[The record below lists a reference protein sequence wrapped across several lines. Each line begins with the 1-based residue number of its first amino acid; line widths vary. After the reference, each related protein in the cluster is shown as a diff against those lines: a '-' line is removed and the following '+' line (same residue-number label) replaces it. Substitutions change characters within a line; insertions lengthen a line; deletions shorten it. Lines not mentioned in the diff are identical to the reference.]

1 MKDNKTSIFSNGL
14 IWFGAAVSIA
24 EILTGSLIAPLGFK
38 KGILAIVLGHLIGCS
53 LLYMAGL
60 IGAKT
65 EKSSMETVKMSF
77 GKKGSVLFSSIN
89 IVQLVGWTAVM
100 IISGAMAANGLIPSV
115 SLSNWSIIISLL
127 VIIWVLLGVKSLE
140 KINTI
145 AMALL
150 FIVTII
156 LSLVIFKDSSNI
168 VLKGSMS
175 FGSALELSI
184 AMPLSWLPLISDYTK
199 SAKEPKKATFTSVI
213 VYFIVSTWMYII
225 GLGATIITGES
236 DIAMIMLKA
245 NLGVAALIIII
256 FSTVTTTYLDVFS
269 AGISSVSIKKNL
281 NPKTVSIIV
290 CLIGLAL
297 VLFTPITQYENFL
310 YFISSVFAPMIS
322 IQIVDFFYLKKD
334 ISNKDFDYLNLGL
347 WALGF
352 VIYRVFLK
360 IDTPIG
366 NTLPV
371 MIITALITIIA
382 AKIKTFINVN
392 NLKLNN

>member
-1 MKDNKTSIFSNGL
+1 MENNKTSVFSNGL

-38 KGILAIVLGHLIGCS
+38 KGIIAIVLGHFIGCC

-60 IGAKT
+60 IGANT
-65 EKSSMETVKMSF
+65 GKSSMETVKMSF
-77 GKKGSVLFSSIN
+77 GQKGSIIFSSIN
-89 IVQLVGWTAVM
+89 IIQLIGWTAVM
-100 IISGAMAANGLIPSV
+100 IISGAMAANVLLPNISI
-115 SLSNWSIIISLL
+115 SIWSIIISIL
-127 VIIWVLLGVKSLE
+127 VIIWVILGVKSLE

-145 AMALL
+145 AMGLL

-156 LSLVIFKDSSNI
+156 LSFVLFKDSNHSILTSGN
-168 VLKGSMS
+168 MT

-199 SAKEPKKATFTSVI
+199 SAKEPKKSTFISVL
-213 VYFIVSTWMYII
+213 VYFIVSCWMYLI

-245 NLGVAALIIII
+245 NLGIAAIIII
-256 FSTVTTTYLDVFS
+256 VFSTVTTTYLDVFS

-281 NPKTVSIIV
+281 NPKLVSIIV
-290 CLIGLAL
+290 CIIGLVL

-334 ISNKDFDYLNLGL
+334 NSINNFDYLNLGL
-347 WALGF
+347 WFLGF
-352 VIYRVFLK
+352 IIYRIFLK

-371 MIITALITIIA
+371 MIISAFITIVA
-382 AKIKTFINVN
+382 AKIK
-392 NLKLNN
+392 NLKAIKA

>member
-1 MKDNKTSIFSNGL
+1 MENNKTSVFSNGL

-38 KGILAIVLGHLIGCS
+38 KGIIAIVLGHFIGCC

-60 IGAKT
+60 IGANT
-65 EKSSMETVKMSF
+65 GKSSMETVKMSF
-77 GKKGSVLFSSIN
+77 GQKGSIIFSSIN
-89 IVQLVGWTAVM
+89 IIQLIGWTAVM
-100 IISGAMAANGLIPSV
+100 IISGAMA
-115 SLSNWSIIISLL
+115 SNVLLPNISISIWSIIISIL
-127 VIIWVLLGVKSLE
+127 VIIWVILGVKSLE

-145 AMALL
+145 AMGLL

-156 LSLVIFKDSSNI
+156 LSFVLFKDSNHSILTSGN
-168 VLKGSMS
+168 MT

-199 SAKEPKKATFTSVI
+199 SAKEPKKSTFISVL
-213 VYFIVSTWMYII
+213 VYFIVSCWMYLI

-245 NLGVAALIIII
+245 NLGIAAIIII
-256 FSTVTTTYLDVFS
+256 VFSTVTTTYLDVFS

-281 NPKTVSIIV
+281 NPKLVSIIV
-290 CLIGLAL
+290 CIIGLVL

-334 ISNKDFDYLNLGL
+334 NSINNFDYLNLGL
-347 WALGF
+347 WFLGF
-352 VIYRVFLK
+352 IIYRIFLK

-371 MIITALITIIA
+371 MIITAFITIVA
-382 AKIKTFINVN
+382 AKIK
-392 NLKLNN
+392 NLKDMKA

>member
-1 MKDNKTSIFSNGL
+1 MENNKTSVFSNGL

-38 KGILAIVLGHLIGCS
+38 KGIIAIVLGHFIGCC

-60 IGAKT
+60 IGANT
-65 EKSSMETVKMSF
+65 GKSSMETVKMSF
-77 GKKGSVLFSSIN
+77 GQKGSIIFSSIN
-89 IVQLVGWTAVM
+89 IIQLIGWTAVM
-100 IISGAMAANGLIPSV
+100 IISGAMAANVLLPNISI
-115 SLSNWSIIISLL
+115 SIWSIIISIL
-127 VIIWVLLGVKSLE
+127 VIIWVILGVKSLE

-145 AMALL
+145 AMGLL

-156 LSLVIFKDSSNI
+156 LSFVLFKDSNHSILTSGN
-168 VLKGSMS
+168 MT

-199 SAKEPKKATFTSVI
+199 SAKEPKKSTFISVL
-213 VYFIVSTWMYII
+213 VYFIVSCWMYLI

-245 NLGVAALIIII
+245 NLGIAAIIII
-256 FSTVTTTYLDVFS
+256 VFSTVTTTYLDVFS

-281 NPKTVSIIV
+281 NPKLVSIIV
-290 CLIGLAL
+290 CIIGLVL

-334 ISNKDFDYLNLGL
+334 NSINNFDYLNLGL
-347 WALGF
+347 WFLGF
-352 VIYRVFLK
+352 VIYRIFLK

-371 MIITALITIIA
+371 MIITAFITTVA
-382 AKIKTFINVN
+382 AKIK
-392 NLKLNN
+392 NLKAMKA

>member
-1 MKDNKTSIFSNGL
+1 MENNKTSVFSNGL

-38 KGILAIVLGHLIGCS
+38 KGIIAIVLGHFIGCC

-60 IGAKT
+60 IGANT
-65 EKSSMETVKMSF
+65 GKSSMETVKMSF
-77 GKKGSVLFSSIN
+77 GQKGSIIFSSIN
-89 IVQLVGWTAVM
+89 IIQLIGWTAVM
-100 IISGAMAANGLIPSV
+100 IISGAMA
-115 SLSNWSIIISLL
+115 SNVLLPNISISIWSIIISIL
-127 VIIWVLLGVKSLE
+127 VIIWVILGVKSLE

-145 AMALL
+145 AMGLL

-156 LSLVIFKDSSNI
+156 LSFVLFKDSNHSILTSGN
-168 VLKGSMS
+168 MT

-199 SAKEPKKATFTSVI
+199 SAKEPKKSTFISVL
-213 VYFIVSTWMYII
+213 VYFIVSCWMYLI

-245 NLGVAALIIII
+245 NLGIAAIIII
-256 FSTVTTTYLDVFS
+256 VFSTVTTTYLDVFS

-281 NPKTVSIIV
+281 NPKLVSIIV
-290 CLIGLAL
+290 CIIGLVL

-334 ISNKDFDYLNLGL
+334 NSINNFDYLNLGL
-347 WALGF
+347 WFLGF
-352 VIYRVFLK
+352 IIYRIFLK

-371 MIITALITIIA
+371 MIISAFITIVA
-382 AKIKTFINVN
+382 AKIK
-392 NLKLNN
+392 NLKAIKA

>member
-1 MKDNKTSIFSNGL
+1 MENNKTSVFSNGL

-38 KGILAIVLGHLIGCS
+38 KGIIAIVLGHFIGCC

-60 IGAKT
+60 IGANT
-65 EKSSMETVKMSF
+65 GKSSMETVKMSF
-77 GKKGSVLFSSIN
+77 GQKGSIIFSSIN
-89 IVQLVGWTAVM
+89 IIQLIGWTAVM
-100 IISGAMAANGLIPSV
+100 IISGAMAANVLLPNISI
-115 SLSNWSIIISLL
+115 SIWSIIISIL
-127 VIIWVLLGVKSLE
+127 VIIWVILGVKSLE

-145 AMALL
+145 AMGLL

-156 LSLVIFKDSSNI
+156 LSFVLFKDSNHSILTSGN
-168 VLKGSMS
+168 MT

-199 SAKEPKKATFTSVI
+199 SAKEPKKSTFISVL
-213 VYFIVSTWMYII
+213 VYFIVSCWMYLI

-245 NLGVAALIIII
+245 NLGIAAIIII
-256 FSTVTTTYLDVFS
+256 VFSTVTTTYLDVFS

-281 NPKTVSIIV
+281 NPKLVSIIV
-290 CLIGLAL
+290 CIIGLVL

-334 ISNKDFDYLNLGL
+334 NSINNFDYLNLGL
-347 WALGF
+347 WFLGF
-352 VIYRVFLK
+352 VIYRIFLK

-371 MIITALITIIA
+371 MIITAFITIVA
-382 AKIKTFINVN
+382 AKIK
-392 NLKLNN
+392 NLKAIKA

>member
-1 MKDNKTSIFSNGL
+1 
-14 IWFGAAVSIA
+14 
-24 EILTGSLIAPLGFK
+24 TG
-38 KGILAIVLGHLIGCS
+38 
-53 LLYMAGL
+53 
-60 IGAKT
+60 
-65 EKSSMETVKMSF
+65 KSSMETVKMSF
-77 GKKGSVLFSSIN
+77 GQKGSIIFSSIN
-89 IVQLVGWTAVM
+89 IIQLIGWTAVM
-100 IISGAMAANGLIPSV
+100 IISGAMAANVLLPNISI
-115 SLSNWSIIISLL
+115 SIWSIIISIL
-127 VIIWVLLGVKSLE
+127 VIIWVILGVKSLE

-145 AMALL
+145 AMGLL

-156 LSLVIFKDSSNI
+156 LSFVLFKDSNHSILTSGN
-168 VLKGSMS
+168 MT

-199 SAKEPKKATFTSVI
+199 SAKEPKKSTFISVL
-213 VYFIVSTWMYII
+213 VYFIVSCWMYLI

-245 NLGVAALIIII
+245 NLGIAAIIII
-256 FSTVTTTYLDVFS
+256 VFSTVTTTYLDVFS

-281 NPKTVSIIV
+281 NPKLVSIIV
-290 CLIGLAL
+290 CIIGLVL

-334 ISNKDFDYLNLGL
+334 NSINNFDYLNLGL
-347 WALGF
+347 WFLGF
-352 VIYRVFLK
+352 VIYRIFLK

-371 MIITALITIIA
+371 MIITAFITIVA
-382 AKIKTFINVN
+382 AKIK
-392 NLKLNN
+392 NLKAIKA

>member
-1 MKDNKTSIFSNGL
+1 MENNKTSVFSNGL

-38 KGILAIVLGHLIGCS
+38 KGIIAIVLGHFIGCC

-60 IGAKT
+60 IGANT
-65 EKSSMETVKMSF
+65 GKSSMETVKMSF
-77 GKKGSVLFSSIN
+77 GQKGSIIFSSIN
-89 IVQLVGWTAVM
+89 IIQLIGWTAVM
-100 IISGAMAANGLIPSV
+100 IISGAMAANVLLPNISI
-115 SLSNWSIIISLL
+115 SIWSIIISIL
-127 VIIWVLLGVKSLE
+127 VIIWVILGVKSLE

-145 AMALL
+145 AMGLL

-156 LSLVIFKDSSNI
+156 LSFVLFKDSNHSILTSGN
-168 VLKGSMS
+168 MT

-199 SAKEPKKATFTSVI
+199 SAKEPKKSTFISVL
-213 VYFIVSTWMYII
+213 VYFIVSCWMYLI

-245 NLGVAALIIII
+245 NLGIAAIIII
-256 FSTVTTTYLDVFS
+256 VFSTVTTTYLDVFS

-281 NPKTVSIIV
+281 NPKLVSIIV
-290 CLIGLAL
+290 CIIGLVL

-334 ISNKDFDYLNLGL
+334 NSINNFDYLNLGL
-347 WALGF
+347 WFLGF
-352 VIYRVFLK
+352 IIYRIFLK

-371 MIITALITIIA
+371 MIITAFITIVA
-382 AKIKTFINVN
+382 AKIK
-392 NLKLNN
+392 NLKAIKA

>member
-1 MKDNKTSIFSNGL
+1 MENNKTSVFSNGL

-38 KGILAIVLGHLIGCS
+38 KGIIAIVLGHFIGCC

-60 IGAKT
+60 IGANT
-65 EKSSMETVKMSF
+65 GKSSMETVKMSF
-77 GKKGSVLFSSIN
+77 GQKGSIIFSSIN
-89 IVQLVGWTAVM
+89 IIQLIGWTAVM
-100 IISGAMAANGLIPSV
+100 IISGAMAANVLLPNISI
-115 SLSNWSIIISLL
+115 SIWSIIISIL
-127 VIIWVLLGVKSLE
+127 VIIWVILGVKSLE

-145 AMALL
+145 AMGLL

-156 LSLVIFKDSSNI
+156 LSFVLFKDSNHSILTSGN
-168 VLKGSMS
+168 MT

-199 SAKEPKKATFTSVI
+199 SAKEPKKSTFVSVL
-213 VYFIVSTWMYII
+213 VYFIVSCWMYLI

-245 NLGVAALIIII
+245 NLGIAAIIII
-256 FSTVTTTYLDVFS
+256 VFSTVTTTYLDVFS

-281 NPKTVSIIV
+281 NPKLVSIIV
-290 CLIGLAL
+290 CIIGLVL

-334 ISNKDFDYLNLGL
+334 NSINNFDYLNLGL
-347 WALGF
+347 WFLGF
-352 VIYRVFLK
+352 IIYRIFLK

-371 MIITALITIIA
+371 MIISAFITIVA
-382 AKIKTFINVN
+382 AKIK
-392 NLKLNN
+392 NLKAIKA

>member
-1 MKDNKTSIFSNGL
+1 MENNKTSVFSNGL

-38 KGILAIVLGHLIGCS
+38 KGIIAIVLGHFIGCC

-60 IGAKT
+60 IGANT
-65 EKSSMETVKMSF
+65 GKSSMETVKMSF
-77 GKKGSVLFSSIN
+77 GQKGSIIFSSIN
-89 IVQLVGWTAVM
+89 IIQLIGWTAVM
-100 IISGAMAANGLIPSV
+100 IISGAMAANVLLPNISI
-115 SLSNWSIIISLL
+115 SIWSIIISIL
-127 VIIWVLLGVKSLE
+127 VIIWVILGVKSLE

-145 AMALL
+145 AMGLL

-156 LSLVIFKDSSNI
+156 LSFVLFKDSNHSILTSGN
-168 VLKGSMS
+168 MT

-199 SAKEPKKATFTSVI
+199 SAKEPKKSTFISVL
-213 VYFIVSTWMYII
+213 VYFIVSCWMYLI

-245 NLGVAALIIII
+245 NLGIAAIIII
-256 FSTVTTTYLDVFS
+256 VFSTVTTTYLDVFS
-269 AGISSVSIKKNL
+269 AGISSMSIKKNL
-281 NPKTVSIIV
+281 NPKLVSIIV
-290 CLIGLAL
+290 CIIGLVL

-334 ISNKDFDYLNLGL
+334 NSINNFDYLNLGL
-347 WALGF
+347 WFLGF
-352 VIYRVFLK
+352 IIYRIFLK

-371 MIITALITIIA
+371 MIITAFITIVA
-382 AKIKTFINVN
+382 AKIK
-392 NLKLNN
+392 NLKAIKA

>member
-1 MKDNKTSIFSNGL
+1 MENNKTSVFSNGL

-38 KGILAIVLGHLIGCS
+38 KGIIAIVLGHFIGCC

-60 IGAKT
+60 IGANT
-65 EKSSMETVKMSF
+65 GKSSMETVKMSF
-77 GKKGSVLFSSIN
+77 GQKGSIIFSSIN
-89 IVQLVGWTAVM
+89 IIQLIGWTAVM
-100 IISGAMAANGLIPSV
+100 IISGAMAANVLLPNISI
-115 SLSNWSIIISLL
+115 SIWSIIISIL
-127 VIIWVLLGVKSLE
+127 VIIWVILGVKSLE

-145 AMALL
+145 AMGLL

-156 LSLVIFKDSSNI
+156 LSFVLFKDSNHSILTSGN
-168 VLKGSMS
+168 MT

-199 SAKEPKKATFTSVI
+199 SAKEPKKSTFISVL
-213 VYFIVSTWMYII
+213 VYFIVSCWMYLI

-245 NLGVAALIIII
+245 NLGIAAIIII
-256 FSTVTTTYLDVFS
+256 VFSTVTTTYLDVFS

-281 NPKTVSIIV
+281 NPKLVSIIV
-290 CLIGLAL
+290 CIIGLVL

-334 ISNKDFDYLNLGL
+334 NSINNFDYLNLGL
-347 WALGF
+347 WFLGF
-352 VIYRVFLK
+352 VIYRIFLK

-371 MIITALITIIA
+371 MIITAFITTVA
-382 AKIKTFINVN
+382 AKIK
-392 NLKLNN
+392 NLKAIKA

>member
-1 MKDNKTSIFSNGL
+1 MENNKTSVFSNGL

-38 KGILAIVLGHLIGCS
+38 KGIIAIVLGHFIGCC

-60 IGAKT
+60 IGANT
-65 EKSSMETVKMSF
+65 GKSSMETVKMSF
-77 GKKGSVLFSSIN
+77 GQKGSIIFSSIN
-89 IVQLVGWTAVM
+89 IIQLIGWTAVM
-100 IISGAMAANGLIPSV
+100 IISGAMAANVLLPNISI
-115 SLSNWSIIISLL
+115 SIWSIIISIL
-127 VIIWVLLGVKSLE
+127 VIIWVILGVKSLE

-145 AMALL
+145 AMGLL

-156 LSLVIFKDSSNI
+156 LSFVLFKDSNHSILTSGN
-168 VLKGSMS
+168 MT

-199 SAKEPKKATFTSVI
+199 SAKEPKKSTFVSVL
-213 VYFIVSTWMYII
+213 VYFIVSCWMYLI

-245 NLGVAALIIII
+245 NLGIAAIIII
-256 FSTVTTTYLDVFS
+256 VFSTVTTTYLDVFS

-281 NPKTVSIIV
+281 NPKLVSIIV
-290 CLIGLAL
+290 CIIGLVL

-334 ISNKDFDYLNLGL
+334 NSINNFDYLNLGL
-347 WALGF
+347 WFLGF
-352 VIYRVFLK
+352 IIYRIFLK

-371 MIITALITIIA
+371 MIITAFITIVA
-382 AKIKTFINVN
+382 AKIK
-392 NLKLNN
+392 NLKAIKA

>member
-1 MKDNKTSIFSNGL
+1 MENNKTSVFSNGL

-38 KGILAIVLGHLIGCS
+38 KGIIAIVLGHFIGCC

-60 IGAKT
+60 IGANT
-65 EKSSMETVKMSF
+65 GKSSMETVKMSF
-77 GKKGSVLFSSIN
+77 GQKGSIMFSSIN
-89 IVQLVGWTAVM
+89 IIQLIGWTAVM
-100 IISGAMAANGLIPSV
+100 IISGAMAANVLLPNISI
-115 SLSNWSIIISLL
+115 SIWSIIISIL
-127 VIIWVLLGVKSLE
+127 VIIWVILGVKSLE

-145 AMALL
+145 AMGLL

-156 LSLVIFKDSSNI
+156 LSFVLFKDSNHSILTSGN
-168 VLKGSMS
+168 MT

-199 SAKEPKKATFTSVI
+199 SAKEPKKSTFISVL
-213 VYFIVSTWMYII
+213 VYFIVSCWMYLI

-245 NLGVAALIIII
+245 NLGIAAIIII
-256 FSTVTTTYLDVFS
+256 VFSTVTTTYLDVFS

-281 NPKTVSIIV
+281 NPKLVSIIV
-290 CLIGLAL
+290 CIIGLVL

-334 ISNKDFDYLNLGL
+334 NSINNFDYLNLGL
-347 WALGF
+347 WFLGF
-352 VIYRVFLK
+352 IIYRIFLK

-371 MIITALITIIA
+371 MIITAFITIVA
-382 AKIKTFINVN
+382 AKIK
-392 NLKLNN
+392 NLKAMKS

>member
-1 MKDNKTSIFSNGL
+1 MENNKTSVFSNGL

-38 KGILAIVLGHLIGCS
+38 KGIIAIVLGHFIGCC

-60 IGAKT
+60 IGANT
-65 EKSSMETVKMSF
+65 GKSSMETVKMSF
-77 GKKGSVLFSSIN
+77 GQKGSIIFSSIN
-89 IVQLVGWTAVM
+89 IIQLIGWTAVM
-100 IISGAMAANGLIPSV
+100 IISGAMA
-115 SLSNWSIIISLL
+115 SNVLLPNISISIWSIIISIL
-127 VIIWVLLGVKSLE
+127 VIIWVILGVKSLE

-145 AMALL
+145 AMGLL

-156 LSLVIFKDSSNI
+156 LSFVLFKDSNHSILTSGN
-168 VLKGSMS
+168 MT

-199 SAKEPKKATFTSVI
+199 SAKEPKKSTFISVL
-213 VYFIVSTWMYII
+213 VYFIVSCWMYLI

-245 NLGVAALIIII
+245 NLGIAAIIII
-256 FSTVTTTYLDVFS
+256 VFSTVTTTYLDVFS

-281 NPKTVSIIV
+281 NPKLVSIIV
-290 CLIGLAL
+290 CIIGLVL

-334 ISNKDFDYLNLGL
+334 NSINNFDYLNLGL
-347 WALGF
+347 WFLGF
-352 VIYRVFLK
+352 IIYRIFLK

-371 MIITALITIIA
+371 MIITAFITIVA
-382 AKIKTFINVN
+382 AKIK
-392 NLKLNN
+392 NLKAMKA

>member
-1 MKDNKTSIFSNGL
+1 MENNKTSVFSNGL

-38 KGILAIVLGHLIGCS
+38 KGIIAIVLGHFIGCC

-60 IGAKT
+60 IGANTGKN
-65 EKSSMETVKMSF
+65 SMETVKMSF
-77 GKKGSVLFSSIN
+77 GQKGSIIFSSIN
-89 IVQLVGWTAVM
+89 IIQLIGWTAVM
-100 IISGAMAANGLIPSV
+100 IISGAMAANVLLPNISI
-115 SLSNWSIIISLL
+115 SIWSIIISIL
-127 VIIWVLLGVKSLE
+127 VIIWVILGVKSLE

-145 AMALL
+145 AMGLL

-156 LSLVIFKDSSNI
+156 LSFVLFKDSNHSILTSGN
-168 VLKGSMS
+168 MT

-199 SAKEPKKATFTSVI
+199 SAKEPKKSTFISVL
-213 VYFIVSTWMYII
+213 VYFIVSCWMYLI

-245 NLGVAALIIII
+245 NLGIAAIIII
-256 FSTVTTTYLDVFS
+256 VFSTVTTTYLDVFS

-281 NPKTVSIIV
+281 NPKLVSIIV
-290 CLIGLAL
+290 CIIGLVL

-334 ISNKDFDYLNLGL
+334 NSINNFDYLNLGL
-347 WALGF
+347 WFLGF
-352 VIYRVFLK
+352 IIYRIFLK

-371 MIITALITIIA
+371 MIITAFITIVA
-382 AKIKTFINVN
+382 AKIK
-392 NLKLNN
+392 NLKAIKA

>member
-1 MKDNKTSIFSNGL
+1 MENNKTSVFSNGL

-38 KGILAIVLGHLIGCS
+38 KGIIAIVLGHFIGCC

-60 IGAKT
+60 IGANT
-65 EKSSMETVKMSF
+65 GKSSMETVKMSF
-77 GKKGSVLFSSIN
+77 GQKGSIIFSSIN
-89 IVQLVGWTAVM
+89 IIQLIGWTAVM
-100 IISGAMAANGLIPSV
+100 IISGAMAANVLLPNISI
-115 SLSNWSIIISLL
+115 SIWSIIISIL
-127 VIIWVLLGVKSLE
+127 VIIWVILGVKSLE

-145 AMALL
+145 AMGLL

-156 LSLVIFKDSSNI
+156 LSFVLFKDSNHSILTSGN
-168 VLKGSMS
+168 MT

-199 SAKEPKKATFTSVI
+199 SAKEPKKSTFISVL
-213 VYFIVSTWMYII
+213 VYFIVSCWMYLI

-245 NLGVAALIIII
+245 NLGIAAIIII
-256 FSTVTTTYLDVFS
+256 VFSTVTTTYLDVFS

-281 NPKTVSIIV
+281 NPKLVSIIV
-290 CLIGLAL
+290 CIIGLVL

-334 ISNKDFDYLNLGL
+334 NSINNFDYLNLGL
-347 WALGF
+347 WFLGF
-352 VIYRVFLK
+352 VIYRIFLK

-371 MIITALITIIA
+371 MIITAFITIVA
-382 AKIKTFINVN
+382 AKIK
-392 NLKLNN
+392 NLKAMKA

>member
-1 MKDNKTSIFSNGL
+1 MENNKTSVFSNGL

-38 KGILAIVLGHLIGCS
+38 KGIIAIVLGHFIGCC

-60 IGAKT
+60 IGANT
-65 EKSSMETVKMSF
+65 GKSSMETVKMSF
-77 GKKGSVLFSSIN
+77 GQKGSIIFSSIN
-89 IVQLVGWTAVM
+89 IIQLIGWTAVM
-100 IISGAMAANGLIPSV
+100 IISGAMAANVLLPNISI
-115 SLSNWSIIISLL
+115 SIWSIIISIL
-127 VIIWVLLGVKSLE
+127 VIIWVILGVKSLE

-145 AMALL
+145 AMGLL

-156 LSLVIFKDSSNI
+156 LSFVLFKDSNHSILTSGN
-168 VLKGSMS
+168 MT

-199 SAKEPKKATFTSVI
+199 SAKEPKKSTFISVL
-213 VYFIVSTWMYII
+213 VYFIVSCWMYLI

-245 NLGVAALIIII
+245 NLGIAAIIII
-256 FSTVTTTYLDVFS
+256 VFSTVTTTYLDVFS

-281 NPKTVSIIV
+281 NPKLVSIIV
-290 CLIGLAL
+290 CIIGLVL

-334 ISNKDFDYLNLGL
+334 NSINNFDYLNLGL
-347 WALGF
+347 WFLGF
-352 VIYRVFLK
+352 IIYRIFLK

-371 MIITALITIIA
+371 MIISAFITIVA
-382 AKIKTFINVN
+382 AKIK
-392 NLKLNN
+392 NLKAMKA

>member
-1 MKDNKTSIFSNGL
+1 MENNKTSVFSNGL

-38 KGILAIVLGHLIGCS
+38 KGIIAIVLGHFIGCC

-60 IGAKT
+60 IGANT
-65 EKSSMETVKMSF
+65 GKSSMETVKMSF
-77 GKKGSVLFSSIN
+77 GQKGSIIFSSIN
-89 IVQLVGWTAVM
+89 IIQLIGWTAVM
-100 IISGAMAANGLIPSV
+100 IISGAMA
-115 SLSNWSIIISLL
+115 SNVLLPNISISIWSIIISIL
-127 VIIWVLLGVKSLE
+127 VIIWVILGVKSLE

-145 AMALL
+145 AMGLL

-156 LSLVIFKDSSNI
+156 LSFVLFKDSNHSILTSGN
-168 VLKGSMS
+168 MT

-199 SAKEPKKATFTSVI
+199 SAKEPKKSTFISVL
-213 VYFIVSTWMYII
+213 VYFIVSCWMYLI

-245 NLGVAALIIII
+245 NLGIAAIIII
-256 FSTVTTTYLDVFS
+256 VFSTVTTTYLDVFS

-281 NPKTVSIIV
+281 NPKLVSIIV
-290 CLIGLAL
+290 CIIGLVL

-334 ISNKDFDYLNLGL
+334 NSINNFDYLNLGL
-347 WALGF
+347 WFLGF
-352 VIYRVFLK
+352 IIYRIFLK

-371 MIITALITIIA
+371 MIISAFITIVA
-382 AKIKTFINVN
+382 AKTK
-392 NLKLNN
+392 NLKAIKA

>member
-1 MKDNKTSIFSNGL
+1 MENNKTSVFSNGL

-38 KGILAIVLGHLIGCS
+38 KGIIAIVLGHFIGCC

-60 IGAKT
+60 IGANT
-65 EKSSMETVKMSF
+65 GKSSMETVKMSF
-77 GKKGSVLFSSIN
+77 GQKGSIIFSSIN
-89 IVQLVGWTAVM
+89 IIQLIGWTAVM
-100 IISGAMAANGLIPSV
+100 IISGAMAANVLLPNISI
-115 SLSNWSIIISLL
+115 SIWSIIISIL
-127 VIIWVLLGVKSLE
+127 VIIWVILGVKSLE

-145 AMALL
+145 AMGLL

-156 LSLVIFKDSSNI
+156 LSFVLFKDSNHSILTSGN
-168 VLKGSMS
+168 MT

-199 SAKEPKKATFTSVI
+199 SAKEPKKSTFISVL
-213 VYFIVSTWMYII
+213 VYFIVSCWMYLI

-245 NLGVAALIIII
+245 NLGIAAIIII
-256 FSTVTTTYLDVFS
+256 VFSTVTTTYLDVFS

-281 NPKTVSIIV
+281 NPKLVSIIV
-290 CLIGLAL
+290 CIIGLVL

-334 ISNKDFDYLNLGL
+334 NSINNFDYLNLGL
-347 WALGF
+347 WFLGF
-352 VIYRVFLK
+352 VIYRIFLK

-371 MIITALITIIA
+371 MIISAFITIVA
-382 AKIKTFINVN
+382 AKIK
-392 NLKLNN
+392 NLKAIKA

>member
-1 MKDNKTSIFSNGL
+1 MENNKTSVFSNGL

-38 KGILAIVLGHLIGCS
+38 KGIIAIVLGHFIGCC

-60 IGAKT
+60 IGANT
-65 EKSSMETVKMSF
+65 GKSSMETVKMSF
-77 GKKGSVLFSSIN
+77 GQKGSIIFSSIN
-89 IVQLVGWTAVM
+89 IIQLIGWTAVM
-100 IISGAMAANGLIPSV
+100 IISGAMAANVLLPNISI
-115 SLSNWSIIISLL
+115 SIWSIIISIL
-127 VIIWVLLGVKSLE
+127 VIIWVILGVKSLE

-145 AMALL
+145 AMGLL

-156 LSLVIFKDSSNI
+156 LSFVLFKDSNHSILTSGN
-168 VLKGSMS
+168 MT

-199 SAKEPKKATFTSVI
+199 SAKEPKKSTFISVL
-213 VYFIVSTWMYII
+213 VYFIVSCWMYLI

-245 NLGVAALIIII
+245 NLGIAAIIII
-256 FSTVTTTYLDVFS
+256 VFSTVTTTYLDVFS

-281 NPKTVSIIV
+281 NPKLVSIIV
-290 CLIGLAL
+290 CIIGLVL

-334 ISNKDFDYLNLGL
+334 NSINNFDYLNLGL
-347 WALGF
+347 WFLGF
-352 VIYRVFLK
+352 IIYRIFLK

-371 MIITALITIIA
+371 MIITAFITIVA
-382 AKIKTFINVN
+382 AKIK
-392 NLKLNN
+392 NLKAMKA

>member
-1 MKDNKTSIFSNGL
+1 MENNKTSVFSNGL

-38 KGILAIVLGHLIGCS
+38 KGIIAIVLGHFIGCC

-60 IGAKT
+60 IGANT
-65 EKSSMETVKMSF
+65 GKSSMETVKMSF
-77 GKKGSVLFSSIN
+77 GQKGSIIFSSIN
-89 IVQLVGWTAVM
+89 IIQLIGWTAVM
-100 IISGAMAANGLIPSV
+100 IISGAMAANVLLPNISI
-115 SLSNWSIIISLL
+115 SIWSIIISIL
-127 VIIWVLLGVKSLE
+127 VIIWVILGVKSLE

-145 AMALL
+145 AMGLL

-156 LSLVIFKDSSNI
+156 LSFVLFKDSNHSILTSGN
-168 VLKGSMS
+168 MT

-199 SAKEPKKATFTSVI
+199 SAKEPKKSTFISVL
-213 VYFIVSTWMYII
+213 VYFIVSCWMYLI

-245 NLGVAALIIII
+245 NLGIAAIIII
-256 FSTVTTTYLDVFS
+256 VFSTVTTTYLDVFS

-281 NPKTVSIIV
+281 NPKLVSIIV
-290 CLIGLAL
+290 CIIGLVL

-334 ISNKDFDYLNLGL
+334 NSINNFDYLNLGL
-347 WALGF
+347 WFLGF
-352 VIYRVFLK
+352 IIYRIFLK

-371 MIITALITIIA
+371 MIITAFITIIA
-382 AKIKTFINVN
+382 AKIK
-392 NLKLNN
+392 NLKAMKA

>member
-1 MKDNKTSIFSNGL
+1 MENNKTSVFSNGL

-38 KGILAIVLGHLIGCS
+38 KGIIAIVLGHFIGCC

-60 IGAKT
+60 IGANT
-65 EKSSMETVKMSF
+65 GKSSMETVKMSF
-77 GKKGSVLFSSIN
+77 GQKGSIIFSSIN
-89 IVQLVGWTAVM
+89 IIQLIGWTAVM
-100 IISGAMAANGLIPSV
+100 IISGAMAANVLLPNISI
-115 SLSNWSIIISLL
+115 SIWSIIISIL
-127 VIIWVLLGVKSLE
+127 VIIWVILGVKSLE

-145 AMALL
+145 AMGLL

-156 LSLVIFKDSSNI
+156 LSFVLFKDSNHSILTSGN
-168 VLKGSMS
+168 MT

-199 SAKEPKKATFTSVI
+199 SAKEPKKSTFVSVL
-213 VYFIVSTWMYII
+213 VYFIVSCWMYLI

-245 NLGVAALIIII
+245 NLGIAAIIII
-256 FSTVTTTYLDVFS
+256 VFSTVTTTYLDVFS

-281 NPKTVSIIV
+281 NPKLVSIIV
-290 CLIGLAL
+290 CIIGLVL

-334 ISNKDFDYLNLGL
+334 NSINNFDYLNLGL
-347 WALGF
+347 WFLGF
-352 VIYRVFLK
+352 IIYRIFLK

-371 MIITALITIIA
+371 MIISAFITIVT
-382 AKIKTFINVN
+382 AKIK
-392 NLKLNN
+392 NLKAIKA

>member
-1 MKDNKTSIFSNGL
+1 MENNKTSVFSNGL

-38 KGILAIVLGHLIGCS
+38 KGIIAIVLGHFIGCC

-60 IGAKT
+60 IGANT
-65 EKSSMETVKMSF
+65 GKSSMETVKMSF
-77 GKKGSVLFSSIN
+77 GQKGSIIFSSIN
-89 IVQLVGWTAVM
+89 IIQLIGWTAVM
-100 IISGAMAANGLIPSV
+100 IISGAMAANVLLPNISI
-115 SLSNWSIIISLL
+115 SIWSIIISIL
-127 VIIWVLLGVKSLE
+127 VIIWVILGVKNLE

-145 AMALL
+145 AMGLL

-156 LSLVIFKDSSNI
+156 LSFVLFKDSNHSILTSGN
-168 VLKGSMS
+168 MT

-199 SAKEPKKATFTSVI
+199 SAKEPKKSTFVSVL
-213 VYFIVSTWMYII
+213 VYFIVSCWMYLI

-245 NLGVAALIIII
+245 NLGIAAIIII
-256 FSTVTTTYLDVFS
+256 VFSTVTTTYLDVFS

-281 NPKTVSIIV
+281 NPKLVSIIV
-290 CLIGLAL
+290 CIIGLVL

-334 ISNKDFDYLNLGL
+334 NSINNFDYLNLGL
-347 WALGF
+347 WFLGF
-352 VIYRVFLK
+352 IIYRIFLK

-371 MIITALITIIA
+371 MIISAFITIVT
-382 AKIKTFINVN
+382 AKIK
-392 NLKLNN
+392 NLKAIKA

>member
-1 MKDNKTSIFSNGL
+1 MENNKTSVFSNGL

-38 KGILAIVLGHLIGCS
+38 KGIIAIVLGHFIGCC

-60 IGAKT
+60 IGANT
-65 EKSSMETVKMSF
+65 GKSSMETVKMSF
-77 GKKGSVLFSSIN
+77 GQKGSIIFSSIN
-89 IVQLVGWTAVM
+89 IIQLIGWTAVM
-100 IISGAMAANGLIPSV
+100 IISGAMA
-115 SLSNWSIIISLL
+115 SNVLLPNISISIWSIIISIL
-127 VIIWVLLGVKSLE
+127 VIIWVILGVKSLE

-145 AMALL
+145 AMGLL

-156 LSLVIFKDSSNI
+156 LSFVLFKDSNHSILTSGN
-168 VLKGSMS
+168 MT

-199 SAKEPKKATFTSVI
+199 SAKEPKKSTFISVL
-213 VYFIVSTWMYII
+213 VYFIVSCWMYLI

-245 NLGVAALIIII
+245 NLGIAAIIII
-256 FSTVTTTYLDVFS
+256 VFSTVTTTYLDVFS

-281 NPKTVSIIV
+281 NPKLVSIIV
-290 CLIGLAL
+290 CIIGLVL

-334 ISNKDFDYLNLGL
+334 NSINNFDYLNLGL
-347 WALGF
+347 WFLGF
-352 VIYRVFLK
+352 VIYRIFLK

-371 MIITALITIIA
+371 MIITAFITIVA
-382 AKIKTFINVN
+382 AKIK
-392 NLKLNN
+392 NLKAIKA

>member
-1 MKDNKTSIFSNGL
+1 MENNKTSVFSNGL

-38 KGILAIVLGHLIGCS
+38 KGIIAIVLGHFIGCC

-60 IGAKT
+60 IGANT
-65 EKSSMETVKMSF
+65 GKSSMETVKMSF
-77 GKKGSVLFSSIN
+77 GQKGSIIFSSIN
-89 IVQLVGWTAVM
+89 IIQLIGWTAVM
-100 IISGAMAANGLIPSV
+100 IISGAMA
-115 SLSNWSIIISLL
+115 SNVLLPNISISIWSIIISIL
-127 VIIWVLLGVKSLE
+127 VIIWVILGVKSLE

-145 AMALL
+145 AMGLL

-156 LSLVIFKDSSNI
+156 LSFVLFKDSNHSILTSGN
-168 VLKGSMS
+168 MT

-199 SAKEPKKATFTSVI
+199 SAKEPKKSTFISVL
-213 VYFIVSTWMYII
+213 VYFIVSCWMYLI

-245 NLGVAALIIII
+245 NLGIAAIIII
-256 FSTVTTTYLDVFS
+256 VFSTVTTTYLDVFS

-281 NPKTVSIIV
+281 NPKLVSIIV
-290 CLIGLAL
+290 CIIGLVL

-334 ISNKDFDYLNLGL
+334 NSINNFDYLNLGL
-347 WALGF
+347 WFLGF
-352 VIYRVFLK
+352 IIYRIFLK

-371 MIITALITIIA
+371 MIITAFITIVA
-382 AKIKTFINVN
+382 AKIK
-392 NLKLNN
+392 NLKAIKA

>member
-1 MKDNKTSIFSNGL
+1 MENNKTSVFSNGL

-38 KGILAIVLGHLIGCS
+38 KGIIAIVLGHFIGCC

-60 IGAKT
+60 IGANT
-65 EKSSMETVKMSF
+65 GKSSMETVKMSF
-77 GKKGSVLFSSIN
+77 GQKGSIIFSSIN
-89 IVQLVGWTAVM
+89 IIQLIGWTAVM
-100 IISGAMAANGLIPSV
+100 IISGAMAANVLLPNISI
-115 SLSNWSIIISLL
+115 SIWSIIISIL
-127 VIIWVLLGVKSLE
+127 VIIWVILGVKSLE

-145 AMALL
+145 AMGLL

-156 LSLVIFKDSSNI
+156 LSFVLFKDSNHSILTSGN
-168 VLKGSMS
+168 MT

-199 SAKEPKKATFTSVI
+199 SAKEPKKSTFVSVL
-213 VYFIVSTWMYII
+213 VYFIVSCWMYLI

-245 NLGVAALIIII
+245 NLGIAAIIII
-256 FSTVTTTYLDVFS
+256 VFSTVTTTYLDVFS

-281 NPKTVSIIV
+281 NPKLVSIIV
-290 CLIGLAL
+290 CIIGLVL

-334 ISNKDFDYLNLGL
+334 NSINNFDYLNLGL
-347 WALGF
+347 WFLGF
-352 VIYRVFLK
+352 IIYRIFLK

-371 MIITALITIIA
+371 MIITAFITIVA
-382 AKIKTFINVN
+382 AKIK
-392 NLKLNN
+392 NLKAMKA

>member
-1 MKDNKTSIFSNGL
+1 MENNKTSVFSNGL

-38 KGILAIVLGHLIGCS
+38 KGIIAIVLGHFIGCC

-60 IGAKT
+60 IGANT
-65 EKSSMETVKMSF
+65 GKSSMETVKMSF
-77 GKKGSVLFSSIN
+77 GQKGSIMFSSIN
-89 IVQLVGWTAVM
+89 IIQLIGWTAVM
-100 IISGAMAANGLIPSV
+100 IISGAMAANVLLPNISI
-115 SLSNWSIIISLL
+115 SIWSIIISIL
-127 VIIWVLLGVKSLE
+127 VIIWVILGVKSLE

-145 AMALL
+145 AMGLL

-156 LSLVIFKDSSNI
+156 LSFVLFKDSNHSILTSGN
-168 VLKGSMS
+168 MT

-199 SAKEPKKATFTSVI
+199 SAKEPKKSTFISVL
-213 VYFIVSTWMYII
+213 VYFIVSCWMYLI

-245 NLGVAALIIII
+245 NLGIAAIIII
-256 FSTVTTTYLDVFS
+256 VFSTVTTTYLDVFS

-281 NPKTVSIIV
+281 NPKLVSIIV
-290 CLIGLAL
+290 CIIGLVL

-334 ISNKDFDYLNLGL
+334 NSINNFDYLNLGL
-347 WALGF
+347 WFLGF
-352 VIYRVFLK
+352 IIYRIFLK

-371 MIITALITIIA
+371 MIITAFITIVA
-382 AKIKTFINVN
+382 AKIK
-392 NLKLNN
+392 NLKDMKA

>member
-1 MKDNKTSIFSNGL
+1 MENNKTSVFSNGL

-38 KGILAIVLGHLIGCS
+38 KGIIAIVLGHFIGCC

-60 IGAKT
+60 IGANT
-65 EKSSMETVKMSF
+65 GKSSMETVKMSF
-77 GKKGSVLFSSIN
+77 GQKGSIIFSSIN
-89 IVQLVGWTAVM
+89 IIQLIGWTAVM
-100 IISGAMAANGLIPSV
+100 IISGAMAANVLLPNISI
-115 SLSNWSIIISLL
+115 SIWSIIISIL
-127 VIIWVLLGVKSLE
+127 VIIWVILGVKSLE

-145 AMALL
+145 AMGLL

-156 LSLVIFKDSSNI
+156 LSFVLFKDSNHSILTSGN
-168 VLKGSMS
+168 MT

-199 SAKEPKKATFTSVI
+199 SAKEPKKSTFISVL
-213 VYFIVSTWMYII
+213 VYFIVSCWMYLI

-245 NLGVAALIIII
+245 NLGIAAIIII
-256 FSTVTTTYLDVFS
+256 VFSTVTTTYLDVFS

-281 NPKTVSIIV
+281 NPKLVSIIV
-290 CLIGLAL
+290 CIIGLVL

-334 ISNKDFDYLNLGL
+334 NSINNFDYLNLGL
-347 WALGF
+347 WFLGF
-352 VIYRVFLK
+352 IIYRIFLK

-371 MIITALITIIA
+371 MIITAFITIVA
-382 AKIKTFINVN
+382 AKRK
-392 NLKLNN
+392 NLKAITVKLN

>member
-1 MKDNKTSIFSNGL
+1 MENNKTSVFSNGL

-38 KGILAIVLGHLIGCS
+38 KGIIAIVLGHFIGCC

-60 IGAKT
+60 IGANT
-65 EKSSMETVKMSF
+65 GKSSMETVKMSF
-77 GKKGSVLFSSIN
+77 GQKGSIIFSSIN
-89 IVQLVGWTAVM
+89 IIQLIGWTAVM
-100 IISGAMAANGLIPSV
+100 IISGAMAANVLLPNISI
-115 SLSNWSIIISLL
+115 SIWSIIISIL
-127 VIIWVLLGVKSLE
+127 VIIWVILGVKSLE

-145 AMALL
+145 AMGLL

-156 LSLVIFKDSSNI
+156 LSFVLFKDSNHSILTSGN
-168 VLKGSMS
+168 MT

-199 SAKEPKKATFTSVI
+199 SAKEPKKSTFISVL
-213 VYFIVSTWMYII
+213 VYFIVSCWMYLI

-245 NLGVAALIIII
+245 NLGIAAIIII
-256 FSTVTTTYLDVFS
+256 VFSTVTTTYLDVFS

-281 NPKTVSIIV
+281 NPKLVSIIV
-290 CLIGLAL
+290 CIIGLVL
-297 VLFTPITQYENFL
+297 VLFTPITQYEYFL

-334 ISNKDFDYLNLGL
+334 NSINNFDYLNLGL
-347 WALGF
+347 WFLGF
-352 VIYRVFLK
+352 VIYRIFLK

-371 MIITALITIIA
+371 MIITAFITIVA
-382 AKIKTFINVN
+382 AKIK
-392 NLKLNN
+392 NLKAMKA

>member
-1 MKDNKTSIFSNGL
+1 MENNKTSVFSNGL

-38 KGILAIVLGHLIGCS
+38 KGIIAIVLGHFIGCC

-60 IGAKT
+60 IGANT
-65 EKSSMETVKMSF
+65 GKSSMETVKMSF
-77 GKKGSVLFSSIN
+77 GQKGSIIFSSIN
-89 IVQLVGWTAVM
+89 IIQLIGWTAVM
-100 IISGAMAANGLIPSV
+100 IISGAMAANVLLPNISI
-115 SLSNWSIIISLL
+115 SIWSIIISIL
-127 VIIWVLLGVKSLE
+127 VIIWVILGVKSLE

-145 AMALL
+145 AMGLL

-156 LSLVIFKDSSNI
+156 LSFVLFKDSNHSILTSGN
-168 VLKGSMS
+168 MT

-199 SAKEPKKATFTSVI
+199 SAKEPKKSTFISVL
-213 VYFIVSTWMYII
+213 VYFIVSCWMYLI

-245 NLGVAALIIII
+245 NLGIAAIIII
-256 FSTVTTTYLDVFS
+256 VFSTVTTTYLDVFS

-281 NPKTVSIIV
+281 NPKLVSIIV
-290 CLIGLAL
+290 CIIGLVL

-334 ISNKDFDYLNLGL
+334 NSINNFDYLNLGL
-347 WALGF
+347 WFLGF
-352 VIYRVFLK
+352 IIYRIFLK

-371 MIITALITIIA
+371 MIITAFITTVA
-382 AKIKTFINVN
+382 AKIK
-392 NLKLNN
+392 NLKAMKA